1 MQFDTVATGGC
12 PWHDLS
18 PDALQNTHARYEY
31 ERKHWLGIVDNTF
44 REFLCAL
51 MDKAEKL
58 SLCHSQQ
65 ALRQHRGAEK
75 IFEYVKLKP
84 DGSAAFTKAQEKLM
98 QKENFRLRRIQFDFQ
113 RRFRL
118 QNEKHTAVRQVPTF
132 VRR

>member
-1 MQFDTVATGGC
+1 
-12 PWHDLS
+12 
-18 PDALQNTHARYEY
+18 
-31 ERKHWLGIVDNTF
+31 
-44 REFLCAL
+44 
-51 MDKAEKL
+51 MDKADRL

-65 ALRQHRGAEK
+65 ALRQYRGAQK
-75 IFEYVKLKP
+75 IFEYMKLKL
-84 DGSAAFTKAQEKLM
+84 DGDTAYTKAQEKLI